1 MNDLDFTVVYD
12 ALPYLWRG
20 LQFSLILTASSFVI
34 GMVLGTLLAFI
45 RQLSVPV
52 LSQIA
57 QAYIVLM
64 RSLPLILVLFWFF
77 FLVPIVLGHL
87 TPSGRPISVGAT
99 WTAFVTFGLF
109 EAAYYAEIIRVG
121 LRAIPKGQ
129 YEAGKA
135 LSLSTLQA
143 YRLIVLPQVLRIVG
157 PIILTQ
163 TIILFQDT
171 SLVYVLS
178 ATDLLGAAAK
188 VAQLNGRLVEM
199 YLAVA
204 VIYLVICSAAAQ
216 FVAALRGRNTLPERV
231 SEVRRA

>member
-1 MNDLDFTVVYD
+1 MNELDFSVVRD
-12 ALPYLWRG
+12 ALPFLWRG
-20 LQFSLILTASSFVI
+20 LQFSLALTAASFAI
-34 GMVLGTLLAFI
+34 GMVLGTALALI
-45 RQLSVPV
+45 RHLDVPV
-52 LSQIA
+52 LTRVVQV
-57 QAYIVLM
+57 YIVLM

-87 TPSGRPISVGAT
+87 TPGGRPVPVGAT
-99 WTAFVTFGLF
+99 WTAFITFGLF

-121 LRAIPKGQ
+121 LRAIPGGQ

-135 LSLSTLQA
+135 LSLSTFQT
-143 YRLIVLPQVLRIVG
+143 YRLIVLPQVARTVS

-178 ATDLLGAAAK
+178 VTDLLGAAAK

-199 YLAVA
+199 YLTVA
-204 VIYLVICSAAAQ
+204 VVYLVICSTASQ
-216 FVAALRGRNTLPERV
+216 FVAALRERQARV
-231 SEVRRA
+231 

>member
-1 MNDLDFTVVYD
+1 VSDLDFTVVYD
-12 ALPYLWRG
+12 ALPYLWHG
-20 LQFSLILTASSFVI
+20 LQFSLGLTASSFAI
-34 GMVLGTLLAFI
+34 GMVLGTALALI
-45 RQLSVPV
+45 RHLGLPV
-52 LSQIA
+52 LSRVV

-87 TPSGRPISVGAT
+87 TPSGRPIPVGAT
-99 WTAFVTFGLF
+99 WTAFITFGLF

-121 LRAIPKGQ
+121 LRAIPRGQ
-129 YEAGKA
+129 YEAGRA
-135 LSLSTLQA
+135 LSLSTFQV
-143 YRLIVLPQVLRIVG
+143 YRLIILPQVVRTVS

-178 ATDLLGAAAK
+178 VTDLLGAAAK

-204 VIYLVICSAAAQ
+204 VVYLVICSLASQCVVVLRRSASTSNAA
-216 FVAALRGRNTLPERV
+216 
-231 SEVRRA
+231 